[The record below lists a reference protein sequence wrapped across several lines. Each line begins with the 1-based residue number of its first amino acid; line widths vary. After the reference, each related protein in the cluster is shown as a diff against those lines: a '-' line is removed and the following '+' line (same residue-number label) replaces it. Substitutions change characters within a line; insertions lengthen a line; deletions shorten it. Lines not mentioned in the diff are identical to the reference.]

1 MQPHALSAPPP
12 PQVSGALQTPQSRTP
27 SQPSETVPHVAAS
40 LAQVVGVQ
48 GVVPQRLAPLP
59 PQNRPL
65 GQLPHSTVPPQPLE
79 MVPHSALSVSHVLG
93 GQLLASLPSGAI
105 APSTTEPPSAAAS
118 ACLSGPFKSSKDE
131 VKLHDTAAQVTSS
144 DARALTSARR
154 MDKSMTQFRVE
165 ATLWP
170 VACRQLPLRLARIGI
185 RGPDR
190 DARSGVCAASSALD

>member
-1 MQPHALSAPPP
+1 MLLPQPSETVPQAAPCCVQFCGVQPHALSAPPP

-27 SQPSETVPHVAAS
+27 SQPSETVPHVAPS

-79 MVPHSALSVSHVLG
+79 IVPHSALSVSHVLG
-93 GQLLASLPSGAI
+93 GQLLASLPSGAT
-105 APSTTEPPSAAAS
+105 APSVFEPPSGEAS
-118 ACLSGPFKSSKDE
+118 DGFPAPFKSSKDE
-131 VKLHDTAAQVTSS
+131 VKLQDAAAQITRS
-144 DARALTSARR
+144 DARALTNARR
-154 MDKSMTQFRVE
+154 KDKSMTQFRVE

-170 VACRQLPLRLARIGI
+170 VR
-185 RGPDR
+185 
-190 DARSGVCAASSALD
+190 ARSARDPAPA